1 MKQFLV
7 HLNFLIGNKGFDQIR
22 SFDVK
27 KVCHGDV
34 INNDIGKKNEKAR
47 DCFNDVNDFRGFS
60 TGTDGQRYEG

>member
-7 HLNFLIGNKGFDQIR
+7 HLNFLIGKKGGDQMR
-22 SFDVK
+22 SFEVK

-34 INNDIGKKNEKAR
+34 INNVKGEKNEKAR
-47 DCFNDVNDFRGFS
+47 DCFNDVIDFRGFS